1 MTIVGGRPHPADR
14 VAGLMIAHGPSRLRF
29 FTGGWGDPSGL
40 AHLSGLRDLPDPE
53 PLVPDYGPGRRDGDL
68 ILRSGTFPSPVAELP
83 PAARTGHV
91 LEVMPEAGTEEICVL
106 MPAWNDHGYR
116 SRLTLARP
124 LARRGI
130 GSIIL
135 ENPYYGDRRPFPEGQ
150 PIQTVAD
157 FAVMGLGAVTEA
169 RGLLAGTAGR
179 TGVAGFSMGGNLA
192 ALVAATMPGPLAV
205 APLAA
210 SHSPGPVY
218 LDGVL
223 RGGIAW
229 EALTGVDDPEVRLR
243 SLLSA
248 VSALDLPAPPHTG
261 RAVLVAA
268 SGDGFVSIEAT
279 RALHRHWPGS
289 VLWEVPGGH
298 ATLWYLGR
306 PTLVDAVV
314 AAFARAYAG

>member
-1 MTIVGGRPHPADR
+1 
-14 VAGLMIAHGPSRLRF
+14 MIAHGPSRLRF
-29 FTGGWGDPSGL
+29 FTDGWGDPAALDHLTGL
-40 AHLSGLRDLPDPE
+40 RHLSQPE
-53 PLVPDYGPGRRDGDL
+53 PLVPDYRPARRDGDL
-68 ILRSGTFPSPVAELP
+68 ILRSGTFPSPVEGLP
-83 PAARTGHV
+83 PASRTGHV
-91 LEVMPEAGTEEICVL
+91 LEVMPEAGTDRVCVL

-116 SRLTLARP
+116 SRLSLARP

-135 ENPYYGDRRPFPEGQ
+135 ENPYYGDRRPSPDGQ
-150 PIQTVAD
+150 PIRTVAD
-157 FAVMGLGAVTEA
+157 FALMGLGAVTEA
-169 RGLLAGTAGR
+169 RGLLAGREGR
-179 TGVAGFSMGGNLA
+179 AGVAGFSMGGNLA

-205 APLAA
+205 AALAA

-229 EALTGVDDPEVRLR
+229 EALSGVPDPEDRLR
-243 SLLSA
+243 SLLSS
-248 VSALDLPAPPHTG
+248 VSALDLPAPPHTA

-268 SGDGFVSIEAT
+268 AGDAFVSVEAT

-306 PTLVDAVV
+306 KRLVEAVV